1 MTFNPAT
8 RTLSGTPT
16 TGGTLN
22 LNLSASDE
30 LGSVSTPLN
39 IKIREVQ
46 QLSSTSAP
54 IRYQRNKDLTI
65 PINYRTTD
73 GSSSTGLAFRVHFN
87 SNLFSFDPTTGV
99 SNKAIADLFQVGAV
113 QLDTADSDNDPT
125 TNQFI
130 PINIVSF
137 SGQFHGATAPAKLVD
152 LTFRAADKGIDPIT
166 GLRDSLINFSE
177 TEAAQ
182 GYGFSG
188 TSASLKPLSFSLD
201 VDGDGKITAL
211 GDGLM
216 VIRKF
221 FGSAFD
227 GDALTNKAV
236 SPTATRTTSQIHA
249 YIQDGISGG
258 LLDVDQDGKTTALG
272 DGLMIIRHLF
282 GAAFTGDA
290 LTAKA
295 LSPTSPYF
303 GDTNASSLVAANI
316 ESLRSIVI

>member
-1 MTFNPAT
+1 M
-8 RTLSGTPT
+8 
-16 TGGTLN
+16 
-22 LNLSASDE
+22 
-30 LGSVSTPLN
+30 
-39 IKIREVQ
+39 
-46 QLSSTSAP
+46 
-54 IRYQRNKDLTI
+54 
-65 PINYRTTD
+65 
-73 GSSSTGLAFRVHFN
+73 
-87 SNLFSFDPTTGV
+87 
-99 SNKAIADLFQVGAV
+99 
-113 QLDTADSDNDPT
+113 
-125 TNQFI
+125 
-130 PINIVSF
+130 
-137 SGQFHGATAPAKLVD
+137 D